1 MSPMPPSF
9 PYVRRPS
16 SSRSSPSLRLRRS
29 FPRAFFRS
37 SSFSMASAALVL
49 LLSCARSS
57 ASCSG
62 SNEFPDT
69 PLIFSLARLNTAAVS
84 EFHPRLSWSSLC
96 SGLRFSAAE
105 ASISMRSIVS
115 WSTVL
120 AADGFS
126 GSSSS
131 SSSSSEPPRECRR
144 LRLRRDADG
153 DPPRPRL
160 RLRFRSRSSCSQIRP
175 SPPDAAASRRASAL
189 GLISSS
195 KPRPAAAC
203 GLPASSTS
211 TSRGSNG
218 RRRRPRLPLRLR
230 LLERDHDERAARR
243 RSRLRDRERD
253 E

>member
-1 MSPMPPSF
+1 MFPKPPSL
-9 PYVRRPS
+9 PYVLRPS
-16 SSRSSPSLRLRRS
+16 SSSPRRRRS

-49 LLSCARSS
+49 FLSCARSS

-69 PLIFSLARLNTAAVS
+69 PRIFSRARLNTAAVS
-84 EFHPRLSWSSLC
+84 EFHPRLSWSSFC
-96 SGLRFSAAE
+96 SGLRLSAAD

-131 SSSSSEPPRECRR
+131 SDPPRECRR

-153 DPPRPRL
+153 DPPRPRP

-175 SPPDAAASRRASAL
+175 SPPDAASRRASAL

-230 LLERDHDERAARR
+230 LLERDRDHDERAACR